1 MRVAI
6 AFDHRGVALRP
17 RVIQE
22 LESLGHEIVDLGADS
37 PSPRIDYPDKAR
49 EVGEAIVAGA
59 AERAVLICSSGVG
72 AAIAACKVD
81 GVRAAVCHDVYT
93 AHQGVEHDDMNV
105 LCLGSE
111 IVGGELAGELIR
123 AFLAA
128 RFDGGDRYVR
138 RLEKVAALE
147 RNGDVRTT
155 HDISVPIRPAMPI
168 YDGNPGVHL
177 ERESSIADGA
187 HANVSRLD
195 LGVHT
200 GTHVD
205 APLHFIDGAPG
216 AEALELEPMLGPATV
231 VDATS
236 VESDLDAATLEGL
249 ELPAGAKRILLK
261 TPNSELWARDTFSR
275 DFVRLTGSGA
285 RYLIERGVELVGID
299 YLSIGD
305 EDAHREL
312 LGAGVT
318 ALEGLDLRD
327 VEPGQY
333 DLVCLPL
340 RLEGSDGAPARAI
353 LVGGR

>member
-1 MRVAI
+1 VKVAV
-6 AFDHRGVALRP
+6 AFDHRGVVLRP
-17 RVIQE
+17 RSIPE
-22 LESLGHEIVDLGADS
+22 LESLGHDVVDLGTDAI
-37 PSPRIDYPDKAR
+37 SPRVDYPDKAR
-49 EVGEAIVAGA
+49 EVAETILAGA

-111 IVGGELAGELIR
+111 IVGGELAAELIR
-123 AFLAA
+123 AFLGA
-128 RFDGGDRYVR
+128 RFNGGDRYVR
-138 RLEKVAALE
+138 RLRKVAELE
-147 RNGDVRTT
+147 HDGHFRRV
-155 HDISVPIRPAMPI
+155 HDISVSIRPRMPI
-168 YDGNPGVHL
+168 YDGNPGVTL

-205 APLHFIDGAPG
+205 APLHFIDGAAG
-216 AEALELEPMLGPATV
+216 AESLELGPMLGAAAV

-236 VESDLDAATLEGL
+236 VAGDLDAAALDAL
-249 ELPAGAKRILLK
+249 ALPPAARILFK
-261 TPNSELWARDTFSR
+261 TPNSRLWERDTFSR
-275 DFVRLTGSGA
+275 EFVRLTGSGA
-285 RYLIERGVELVGID
+285 RYLIDRGVELVGID

-305 EDAHREL
+305 AEAHREL

-318 ALEGLDLRD
+318 ALEGLDLREI
-327 VEPGQY
+327 EPGEY
-333 DLVCLPL
+333 DLICLPL
-340 RLEGSDGAPARAI
+340 RVEGADGAPARAI
-353 LVGGR
+353 LVG

>member
-1 MRVAI
+1 MRVAV
-6 AFDHRGVALRP
+6 AFDHRGVVLRP
-17 RVIQE
+17 RVIAE
-22 LESLGHEIVDLGADS
+22 LEALEHELVDLGTDS
-37 PSPRIDYPDKAR
+37 PTPRIDYPDKAR
-49 EVGEAIVAGA
+49 EVGEAVVDNRAD
-59 AERAVLICSSGVG
+59 RAVLICSSGVG
-72 AAIAACKVD
+72 AAIAACKID

-111 IVGGELAGELIR
+111 IVGGELAAELIR

-128 RFDGGDRYVR
+128 RFDGGERYVR
-138 RLEKVAALE
+138 RLKKVARLE
-147 RNGDVRTT
+147 RSGDVRTA
-155 HDISVPIRPAMPI
+155 HDISVPIRAEMPI
-168 YDGNPGVHL
+168 YDGNPGVQL

-187 HANVSRLD
+187 SANVSRLE

-205 APLHFIDGAPG
+205 APLHFIDGG
-216 AEALELEPMLGPATV
+216 AGSETLALEPMLGPAIV

-236 VESDLDAATLEGL
+236 VVGDLDADALERL
-249 ELPAGAKRILLK
+249 DVPPEAARILFK
-261 TPNSELWARDTFSR
+261 TSNSRLWESDAFSR
-275 DFVRLTGSGA
+275 DFVRLSGSGA
-285 RYLIERGVELVGID
+285 RLLVERGVQLVGID

-318 ALEGLDLRD
+318 ALEGLDLRG
-327 VEPGQY
+327 VAPGRY

-340 RLEGSDGAPARAI
+340 RIEGSDGAPARAI
-353 LVGGR
+353 LLG